1 MSIQLMALMDRP
13 FLGRWINPT
22 IILMVALGHACFLL
36 PGFFDFQWQ
45 KKTSLEISIELSD
58 GAIQASTS
66 RSLMP
71 VESATQA
78 KSLEKK
84 PSSTAARTATSD
96 QGDVIAKKSI
106 EPGTQV
112 QPSVDPSNPSSGT
125 PDQAAQVVKNAKP
138 IYPMS
143 ALARRQEGMVYLN
156 VEVLSDGTVGRVG
169 VYRSTGVF
177 DLDQAAITAV
187 KKWQFSPAQLKG
199 GGVTQ
204 VLRVPVRFSLNSSEA
219 K

>member
-1 MSIQLMALMDRP
+1 MSIQLITFMNRP

-45 KKTSLEISIELSD
+45 RKNSLEIFIELSD
-58 GAIQASTS
+58 GAIQASAS
-66 RSLMP
+66 RSQSP
-71 VESATQA
+71 IESAAPA

-84 PSSTAARTATSD
+84 VLPSAAQSSSD
-96 QGDVIAKKSI
+96 SGDVMAKKSI
-106 EPGTQV
+106 
-112 QPSVDPSNPSSGT
+112 DPSPQVEPSMDRVHQSSGA

-143 ALARRQEGMVYLN
+143 ALARRQEGLVYLN

-169 VYRSTGVF
+169 VYRSTGVA
-177 DLDQAAITAV
+177 DLDMAAITAV

-199 GGVTQ
+199 HGVTQ
-204 VLRVPVRFSLNSSEA
+204 VLRVPVRFSLSQSEA